1 METIGGMEVELKQA
15 RLTIKK
21 LERSLS
27 LANEAIERNKIASA
41 SKDNL
46 SKIIEEKRSEL
57 EMYMNL
63 LLENCPD
70 IIMLFNGEGRIVYC
84 TEIFLKTSGIAGF
97 GMIAGS
103 HYRDL
108 FGRFTDQAFIDA
120 ADGIYHQR
128 YERPVNLHHSI
139 DFGGKGNP
147 RDYSVQI
154 SPMKDENGAN
164 RGVMFLFYDTTD
176 LLKAKREAERA
187 NKTKSDF
194 LATVSHEIRTP
205 LNAIIG
211 IASILESTPL
221 NREQRNY
228 LKNVQSSSHVL
239 LSLINDILDFSKIE
253 AGKLELLLEWF
264 SLKELLNRIKE
275 MFDLLFPEKALG
287 FQCVFSADLPEVV
300 YGDSKRMG
308 QIITN
313 ILNNALKYTRQG
325 RVIFRAETSPSPGGD
340 DLVRFTVEDTGIG
353 IQEDAIPRL
362 FTAFEQL
369 DMVRNKQVQGTGLG
383 LAITKRLCAMMSGD
397 ITVTSEYG
405 AGSIFT
411 VTIPLKRGSAEN
423 LPREEQEVIPFT
435 APEAKVLLV
444 DDIEINLEIAAY
456 LLNAYGIEP
465 DTAKSGGESIEMLRN
480 GKYDL
485 VLMDHMMP
493 GMDGI
498 DAVRIIRSFK
508 DRNAEI
514 PIIALTA
521 NAVFGAREMFLSS
534 GFNGFLSKPIDSKA
548 LAEALL
554 RWLPGELVIKE
565 TERPT

>member
-1 METIGGMEVELKQA
+1 MDTIGEMEAELKQA

-27 LANEAIERNKIASA
+27 LANTAIERNKIASF

-46 SKIIEEKRSEL
+46 SKIVEEKRSEL

-70 IIMLFNGEGRIVYC
+70 IIMLFNGEGRIIYC
-84 TEIFLKTSGIAGF
+84 TEIFLKTSSIAGF

-108 FGRFTDQAFIDA
+108 LGPFTDQQFIDA

-147 RDYSVQI
+147 RDYSIQI

-164 RGVMFLFYDTTD
+164 RGAMFLFYDTTD

-187 NKTKSDF
+187 NKIKSDF

-211 IASILESTPL
+211 IAAILESTRL
-221 NREQRNY
+221 GGEQRNY
-228 LKNVQSSSHVL
+228 LKNIQSSSHVL

-253 AGKLELLLEWF
+253 AGKLELVPEWF

-275 MFDLLFPEKALG
+275 MFDLLFSEKALG
-287 FQCVFSADLPEVV
+287 FRCIFSADLPEAV
-300 YGDSKRMG
+300 YGDSKRIG

-313 ILNNALKYTRQG
+313 ILNNALKYTKQG
-325 RVIFRAETSPSPGGD
+325 EVIFRVEASPSPGGD
-340 DLVRFTVEDTGIG
+340 DVIRFSVEDTGIG
-353 IQEDAIPRL
+353 IKEDAIPRL

-369 DMVRNKQVQGTGLG
+369 DLVRNKQVQGTGLG
-383 LAITKRLCAMMSGD
+383 LAITKRLCTMMSGN
-397 ITVTSEYG
+397 ITVASEYG
-405 AGSIFT
+405 AGSVFT
-411 VTIPLKRGSAEN
+411 VTIPLKPGSAED
-423 LPREEQEVIPFT
+423 LPLEEQEVIPFT

-444 DDIEINLEIAAY
+444 DDIEINLDVASY

-465 DTAKSGGESIEMLRN
+465 DTAKSGGESIEKLGN
-480 GKYDL
+480 GRYDL

-498 DAVRIIRSFK
+498 EAVKIIRSSG
-508 DRNAEI
+508 DRNTGV

-521 NAVFGAREMFLSS
+521 NAVSGAREMFLSS

-548 LAEALL
+548 LAEILL
-554 RWLPGELVIKE
+554 RWLPEELVIK
-565 TERPT
+565 

>member
-1 METIGGMEVELKQA
+1 MNTIGELEAELSKA

-21 LERSLS
+21 LERRLS
-27 LANEAIERNKIASA
+27 LADTVIERNKIASF

-46 SKIIEEKRSEL
+46 SRIIEEKRSEL

-84 TEIFLKTSGIAGF
+84 TEVFLKTGRIAGF

-108 FGRFTDQAFIDA
+108 LGPFTDPQFIDA
-120 ADGIYHQR
+120 ADGIYLRRH
-128 YERPVNLHHSI
+128 ERPVNLHHAI
-139 DFGGKGNP
+139 DFGGTGNP
-147 RDYSVQI
+147 RDYSIQI
-154 SPMKDENGAN
+154 SPMKDEDGAN
-164 RGVMFLFYDTTD
+164 RGAMFLFYDTTD

-194 LATVSHEIRTP
+194 LATVSHERRTP

-211 IASILESTPL
+211 IAAILESTRL
-221 NREQRNY
+221 GGEQRNY
-228 LKNVQSSSHVL
+228 LKNIQSSSHVL

-253 AGKLELLLEWF
+253 AGKLELVPEWF

-275 MFDLLFPEKALG
+275 MFDLLFSEKALG
-287 FQCVFSADLPEVV
+287 FQCVFSADLPEAV
-300 YGDSKRMG
+300 YGDSKRIG

-313 ILNNALKYTRQG
+313 ILNNALKYTKQG
-325 RVIFRAETSPSPGGD
+325 EVIFRVEAPPSPEDGD
-340 DLVRFTVEDTGIG
+340 VIRFSVEDTGIG
-353 IQEDAIPRL
+353 IKEDAIPRL

-369 DMVRNKQVQGTGLG
+369 DLVRNKQVQGTGLG
-383 LAITKRLCAMMSGD
+383 LAITRRLCTMMSGN

-405 AGSIFT
+405 VGSVFT
-411 VTIPLKRGSAEN
+411 AAIPLKPGGAEN
-423 LPREEQEVIPFT
+423 LPREAEEAVPFT
-435 APEAKVLLV
+435 APEARVLLV
-444 DDIEINLEIAAY
+444 DDIEINLDVASY

-465 DTAKSGGESIEMLRN
+465 DTARSGGESIEKLRT
-480 GKYDL
+480 GRYDL

-498 DAVRIIRSFK
+498 EAVRIIRSSGGQ
-508 DRNAEI
+508 NAGV

-521 NAVFGAREMFLSS
+521 NAVSGAREMFLSS

-548 LAEALL
+548 LAEILL
-554 RWLPGELVIKE
+554 RWLPEELVVK
-565 TERPT
+565 